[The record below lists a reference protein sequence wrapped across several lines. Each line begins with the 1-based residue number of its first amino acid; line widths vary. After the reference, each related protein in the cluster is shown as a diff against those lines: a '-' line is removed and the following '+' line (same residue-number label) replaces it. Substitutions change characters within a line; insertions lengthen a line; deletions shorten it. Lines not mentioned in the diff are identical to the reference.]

1 MTSTIPIPWSHT
13 TNQIIPILFYTHPKL
28 SYKLPIHQILERWY
42 RLIVSPLSRWVFSLP
57 ILSVSWLG
65 NWTMCFRLLSIMR
78 MSARW
83 KNVGYKARLG
93 LCPMDPMDGVRLLL
107 MGVCYC
113 TISTN
118 PMLTITWYYL
128 WDWDTYPRVSVWWPN
143 STATTPKSNTT
154 TPRPAPCPK

>member
-1 MTSTIPIPWSHT
+1 
-13 TNQIIPILFYTHPKL
+13 
-28 SYKLPIHQILERWY
+28 
-42 RLIVSPLSRWVFSLP
+42 
-57 ILSVSWLG
+57 
-65 NWTMCFRLLSIMR
+65 MCFRLLSIMR

-83 KNVGYKARLG
+83 KNVGYKVRLG

-128 WDWDTYPRVSVWWPN
+128 
-143 STATTPKSNTT
+143 
-154 TPRPAPCPK
+154 